1 MISNYLFAKQVY
13 YVCTICVLLFAHPT
27 IFAASATLKFSNER
41 EGALNEVAI
50 SERCYVKK
58 ERTQSDHLAIDNRSS
73 FSVHNKT
80 VKNLARNQPSVTL
93 QKLYFVPIDTNIYL
107 LLIGVIIYGY
117 VLFKDEKRIKF
128 K

>member
-13 YVCTICVLLFAHPT
+13 YVCTICVLLLAHPT
-27 IFAASATLKFSNER
+27 IYAATATLKFSNDR
-41 EGALNEVAI
+41 DGDFHEVAI
-50 SERCYVKK
+50 PERCYVKK

-73 FSVHNKT
+73 FSVQNKT
-80 VKNLARNQPSVTL
+80 VKNLTL
-93 QKLYFVPIDTNIYL
+93 NRTGAKLQNLVYAPIDTNIYL

-117 VLFKDEKRIKF
+117 VLLRNEKRIKF

>member
-13 YVCTICVLLFAHPT
+13 YVCTICVLLLAHPT
-27 IFAASATLKFSNER
+27 IYAATATLKFSNER
-41 EGALNEVAI
+41 DGDVHEEAI
-50 SERCYVKK
+50 PERCYVKK

-93 QKLYFVPIDTNIYL
+93 QKLYFVPIDANIYL

>member
-1 MISNYLFAKQVY
+1 MISNYFFVKQVY
-13 YVCTICVLLFAHPT
+13 YVYAFCILLLAHPT
-27 IFAASATLKFSNER
+27 IYAASATLKFSNER

-50 SERCYVKK
+50 PERCYVEK

-73 FSVHNKT
+73 LSVHNKT
-80 VKNLARNQPSVTL
+80 VKNLARNQPRVTL
-93 QKLYFVPIDTNIYL
+93 QKLYFVPIDANIYL
-107 LLIGVIIYGY
+107 LLIGVVIYGY